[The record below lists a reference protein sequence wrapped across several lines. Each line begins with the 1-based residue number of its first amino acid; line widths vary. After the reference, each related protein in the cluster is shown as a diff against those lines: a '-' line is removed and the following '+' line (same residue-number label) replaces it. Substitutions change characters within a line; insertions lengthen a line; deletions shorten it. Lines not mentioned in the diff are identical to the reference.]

1 MERLSKADLKE
12 AIGIDTSS
20 LEAKPDLVNLKGQVG
35 KTDINKLKNVPP
47 HFTMLS
53 NVADNNAIENRV

>member
-1 MERLSKADLKE
+1 M
-12 AIGIDTSS
+12 SS